1 VGTAEGTLV
10 QNHIGE
16 QYKLPQLES
25 ARMFMPGW
33 LVRAFELAISGDAD
47 LHAEATESGLL
58 RPRFDGGELVFLSLL
73 LGELQRQILY
83 GDSKASSITVSADAA
98 KGHLSRFD
106 SNHREKMLRVF
117 ESLGQ
122 LRFLAGGKDSNF
134 DALRL
139 FSSENWSLETGG
151 PGPVALTLTQEEY
164 AGEILTGFIDAHMD
178 LLRLLRFGVEL
189 RKLTCQL
196 KPLVIWT
203 PVWLELTIPEQL
215 VYLRMESVMQTHGS
229 WLRLDGLTGAPVDY
243 LMRGMRGGKRTTTQK
258 AEDQQP
264 GLLDHLR
271 LFGRLGRRLVAHGVI
286 RKQPENG
293 YMATDSH
300 IASRSPSLLW
310 QASAERLR
318 SKADSEYSELVA
330 NRLLA
335 RSSDIQI
342 DGLLTLFS
350 GISSVSYISL
360 KRIWDLIRGLRGVSL
375 NLAPGVILQSHFLFI
390 EWVARSSQNARIPL
404 PEILTESKL
413 VQLTRNVSPEN
424 TLERFRSFC
433 DILSEKDPELDFLDQ
448 NQPSLPVTVAVG
460 AGMGAQWLSQLAEWA
475 RATQKNGKN
484 TDDFSGFSTKT
495 TMPTA
500 APGVTTV
507 GQSPTSGL
515 DQTPANPVLNT
526 QRLQKLACQ
535 ELEKMIYRSPT
546 DYVALKRK
554 YISSLDSE
562 TRSMVL
568 NVERRL
574 DSRDFDKQL
583 RTRLVRFMVEN
594 PASWTSKNST
604 IPI

>member
-1 VGTAEGTLV
+1 
-10 QNHIGE
+10 
-16 QYKLPQLES
+16 
-25 ARMFMPGW
+25 
-33 LVRAFELAISGDAD
+33 
-47 LHAEATESGLL
+47 
-58 RPRFDGGELVFLSLL
+58 
-73 LGELQRQILY
+73 
-83 GDSKASSITVSADAA
+83 
-98 KGHLSRFD
+98 
-106 SNHREKMLRVF
+106 
-117 ESLGQ
+117 
-122 LRFLAGGKDSNF
+122 
-134 DALRL
+134 
-139 FSSENWSLETGG
+139 
-151 PGPVALTLTQEEY
+151 
-164 AGEILTGFIDAHMD
+164 
-178 LLRLLRFGVEL
+178 
-189 RKLTCQL
+189 
-196 KPLVIWT
+196 
-203 PVWLELTIPEQL
+203 
-215 VYLRMESVMQTHGS
+215 
-229 WLRLDGLTGAPVDY
+229 
-243 LMRGMRGGKRTTTQK
+243 
-258 AEDQQP
+258 
-264 GLLDHLR
+264 
-271 LFGRLGRRLVAHGVI
+271 
-286 RKQPENG
+286 
-293 YMATDSH
+293 MATDSH

-460 AGMGAQWLSQLAEWA
+460 AGMGAQWLNQLAEWA